1 MNGES
6 VKVVKAKSAKLL
18 QCPRTCARGGSFP
31 QCDEWMMAPS
41 MLPYHE
47 FGKMEENR
55 QTRSEQEIAKR
66 DRAREGRCVL
76 LCDFAQFESQTCQ
89 IKGFQSKYVTFLSIF
104 LTFASYPPIYLQGAE
119 EKKEEQMNKGGVRQ
133 GTTTNKRCE
142 RRKKEGKKAS
152 ERRAKEERMQE
163 KRVKGE

>member
-1 MNGES
+1 MNGAS
-6 VKVVKAKSAKLL
+6 VKVVKAKSAKSLL
-18 QCPRTCARGGSFP
+18 GARTCARGGSFP

-76 LCDFAQFESQTCQ
+76 
-89 IKGFQSKYVTFLSIF
+89 QSILFSLKSRLS
-104 LTFASYPPIYLQGAE
+104 
-119 EKKEEQMNKGGVRQ
+119 K
-133 GTTTNKRCE
+133 
-142 RRKKEGKKAS
+142 
-152 ERRAKEERMQE
+152 
-163 KRVKGE
+163 